1 MRSWSIHL
9 FSPFG
14 IRLDVHLTFFLL
26 LAFIAF
32 VGWSNA
38 GPLGMTW
45 QVGVLLLIFV
55 CVVLHELGHSL
66 AARRYGIPVDRI
78 LLLPIGGMAQ
88 FRQIPRDPWKELMIT
103 IAGPAVNFFLA
114 AVLFLGLPDPWGF
127 LQPDFNLYSLE
138 GLLQVVF
145 AVNVIMGVFNL
156 LPIFPMDGGRI
167 FRALLAYRLTYL
179 NATFVAATVAKVLAA
194 AGILMALFVLQN
206 LLLAILFTFIFIGGE
221 MEYQSLRR
229 SSPNKKTANWFVG
242 DLTRRSFL
250 TIPAHY
256 SLREALTTLALHR
269 PQDLVVMDE
278 YGCAGVLTKEKLK
291 EALHDGKA
299 HQPVTEHLPEKFPQL
314 QANWPVYTVFELLDR
329 EEQTIF
335 PVFENGVLIGVIDA
349 SHVDESLEWLNLRA
363 KYQPPPT
370 TPNQPLTTPPKLP

>member
-9 FSPFG
+9 FAPFG
-14 IRLDVHLTFFLL
+14 IRLDVHVTFFLL

-45 QVGVLLLIFV
+45 QVGILLLIFV

-88 FRQIPRDPWKELMIT
+88 FRQMPRDPWKELVIT

-114 AVLFLGLPDPWGF
+114 AVLYLGLADPWGF
-127 LQPDFNLYSLE
+127 LRPGFDLYSLE

-145 AVNVIMGVFNL
+145 AVNMIMGVFNL
-156 LPIFPMDGGRI
+156 LPVFPMDGGRI
-167 FRALLAYRLTYL
+167 FRALLAYRMDYL
-179 NATFVAATVAKVLAA
+179 KATFIAATVAKVLAA
-194 AGILMALFVLQN
+194 AGVLLALFVLGN
-206 LLLAILFTFIFIGGE
+206 PLLAILFTFIFIGGE
-221 MEYQSLRR
+221 MEYQALRR
-229 SSPNKKTANWFVG
+229 SSPNKRTANWFVG

-256 SLREALTTLALHR
+256 NLREALNTLALHR
-269 PQDLVVMDE
+269 PQDLVVMDHH
-278 YGCAGVLTKEKLK
+278 GCVGVLTKEKLK
-291 EALHDGKA
+291 DALQAGKA
-299 HQPVTEHLPEKFPQL
+299 DQPVTEHIPTKFPLL

-349 SHVDESLEWLNLRA
+349 SHVDESLDWLHLRA
-363 KYQPPPT
+363 KHFPPPGVPEHSRT
-370 TPNQPLTTPPKLP
+370 SPPKLP